1 MTFRD
6 RAHAA
11 QLLATRLQR
20 YKGQRPVVLGIPRG
34 GLPMARAIADAL
46 GGDVDAVFVHKVGH
60 PTQPEVA
67 VGAVDDEGH
76 VALTESSSRSGVPQT
91 ALDAE
96 VLRQQMQLA
105 TRARRLRGVRAPC
118 DLRDRLAVVVDDG
131 VATGS
136 TMEAAIRS
144 VRRRGP
150 SRVIAAMAVAPPSVV
165 DRLRVVADEVICLL
179 TPAYFFAVGGFFEDF
194 SEVSDEEAARAL
206 EASTRPESPSSTVE
220 RGDPKIS

>member
-11 QLLATRLQR
+11 ELLATRLQR

-46 GGDVDAVFVHKVGH
+46 GGEVDAVFVHKVGH

-67 VGAVDDEGH
+67 IGAVDDEGH
-76 VALTESSSRSGVPQT
+76 VALAESSSGAAIQRA

-96 VLRQQMQLA
+96 ILRQQMQLA
-105 TRARRLRGVRAPC
+105 TRARRLRGARPPC
-118 DLRDRLAVVVDDG
+118 ELRDRLVVVVDDG

-150 SRVIAAMAVAPPSVV
+150 ARVIAAMAVAPPSVV
-165 DRLRVVADEVICLL
+165 DRLRVVADEVVCLL

-206 EASTRPESPSSTVE
+206 GIGPSSQPTSTLD
-220 RGDPKIS
+220 RGDPNIS